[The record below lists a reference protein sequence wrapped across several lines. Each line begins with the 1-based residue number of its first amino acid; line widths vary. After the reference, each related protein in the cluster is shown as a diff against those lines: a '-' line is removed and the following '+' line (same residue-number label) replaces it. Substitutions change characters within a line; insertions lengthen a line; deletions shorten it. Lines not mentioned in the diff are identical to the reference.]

1 MIEVPIAAVRLRPPN
16 HVMRLARLGS
26 FHQTRLSFMRTMLRD
41 LHQARWSFHRRMWQV
56 DTRGEGVA
64 VYVAVGPERTYSLV
78 AYAHD
83 LDPSLRTDRVIAQAW
98 DATFVLVD
106 GEATGADIERLR
118 AQVPKQE
125 GGRYTAREIVLSR
138 ANRSVRLFDHVVDR
152 LAAGEQPESGVLDAV
167 GYLMRTTAVY
177 GNGKF
182 GLADRD
188 AIAERDELSAPFR
201 AEMLS
206 VWLIRAFTI
215 DIAEHLAAVRAPAQ
229 AAPLAP
235 LLRRR
240 LGIGNAT
247 GLGMAPFLVNHPVL
261 LNNWILAR
269 ETALAR
275 VRAVPSVDAEHQA
288 RFRQLLQRSRA
299 GVERWRVDD
308 PIQAARTA
316 ALGRDLTR
324 LARRIDR
331 AVALAPDRPWNR
343 LMEWAEEELGLEAQE
358 MLVTLLLEPYGDLVD
373 GLSATMAANEAETFA
388 IDGAM
393 SIHKAMA
400 LVACNYSWALAGDDE
415 RAGASARFWYVSSEK
430 LEPRLGERDREP
442 GAEREL
448 PLNIGGAARALATAL
463 RTYRRPDLSLAHFL
477 SDHPE
482 HRLMIRR
489 VQLSANHP
497 YAEIRD
503 NLVADDMRPIDL
515 LRCKLSFFGAAN
527 FDPKSDRWTRITMFQ
542 HAPQPNEFPFFHP
555 DDWIYPPL
563 PDEAP
568 CGAR

>member
-1 MIEVPIAAVRLRPPN
+1 MIEAPIAAVALRPPE

-41 LHQARWSFHRRMWQV
+41 LHQARWSFRRRIWQV
-56 DTRGEGVA
+56 DERGEGVA
-64 VYVAVGPERTYSLV
+64 VYAAVGPDRTYSLL
-78 AYAHD
+78 AFAHD

-98 DATFVLVD
+98 DATFVLID
-106 GEATGADIERLR
+106 GQATGADIDRLA

-125 GGRYTAREIVLSR
+125 SGRFSAREIVLSR
-138 ANRSVRLFDHVVDR
+138 ANRSVRLFDYVVDR
-152 LAAGEQPESGVLDAV
+152 LAAGEQPETRVLDLV

-188 AIAERDELSAPFR
+188 AIAARTELSPPFR

-215 DIAEHLAAVRAPAQ
+215 DIVDHLAAVRAPAR
-229 AAPLAP
+229 AATLTP

-240 LGIGNAT
+240 LGVGNAT

-275 VRAVPSVDAEHQA
+275 VRAVPAIEPERQA
-288 RFRQLLQRSRA
+288 RFRSLLQRSCA
-299 GVERWRVDD
+299 AVDGWRVED
-308 PIQAARTA
+308 PIQAARTEG
-316 ALGRDLTR
+316 LGRDLNR
-324 LARRIDR
+324 LAAQIDI
-331 AVALAPDRPWNR
+331 AATLAADRPWNR
-343 LMEWAEEELGLEAQE
+343 LMEWAEAELELEAQE
-358 MLVTLLLEPYGDLVD
+358 LLVTLLIEPYPDLVD
-373 GLSATMAANEAETFA
+373 GLAAKMAADEAETFA

-393 SIHKAMA
+393 PIQKAIELLA
-400 LVACNYSWALAGDDE
+400 RNYCWALAGDCE
-415 RAGASARFWYVSSEK
+415 GAAANARFWYVSSEK

-448 PLNIGGAARALATAL
+448 PLDIGRAARALAMAL
-463 RTYRRPDLSLAHFL
+463 KRYHRSDLSLAHFL
-477 SDHPE
+477 LDHPE

-497 YAEIRD
+497 YGEIRD
-503 NLVADDMRPIDL
+503 NLIADNMRPIDL

-542 HAPQPNEFPFFHP
+542 HAPQPNEFPLFNR

-563 PDEAP
+563 PEAAA